1 MWCCA
6 GAHSFPQR
14 QTNAVV
20 GWPPSTQCR
29 MQPPRCCAA
38 VRRPARMALRCSAEP
53 RYDCRAASPAQA
65 CLLHGFRV
73 RMHPSVLPASCGLQA
88 HTHACTPHTHA
99 CTPHTHLQLWRQWS
113 ASDRDAFGNDVCESL
128 CYRCLAHAWL
138 SKQQRIVLLPARQD
152 LTDSGELRRTADHL
166 HQALRD
172 SPARQRDVRGLVKQS
187 VPRSRLW
194 RLARLT
200 AAVGSVPGQLCCS
213 GPPLSGLGRT
223 DCSLALLVCVQPAH
237 FNL

>member
-1 MWCCA
+1 
-6 GAHSFPQR
+6 
-14 QTNAVV
+14 
-20 GWPPSTQCR
+20 
-29 MQPPRCCAA
+29 
-38 VRRPARMALRCSAEP
+38 MALRCSAEP

-128 CYRCLAHAWL
+128 CYRCLARAWL

-172 SPARQRDVRGLVKQS
+172 SDRMAGTSAGCTRAREAERAALEAVAPCATHSCRRKRTGSTLLFRASS
-187 VPRSRLW
+187 VRSR
-194 RLARLT
+194 
-200 AAVGSVPGQLCCS
+200 Q
-213 GPPLSGLGRT
+213 
-223 DCSLALLVCVQPAH
+223 
-237 FNL
+237 N